1 MTKINF
7 QYVLFH
13 KIHHQ
18 DIAYAWNKHLQSTK
32 ELSEQEIIQIGYWY
46 RSWLTFL
53 NGQLKNKT
61 IQREEL
67 INWATM
73 HSRLLPE
80 KLLTTFPSLSYY
92 ATKDVLVQIKHPYT
106 DEMLKYH
113 EKVLDVLRLINS
125 KVLQSPIKVEISLES
140 LLKLQRFS
148 KLLIQLDGVDHMP
161 TILSKAQENFGY
173 QRVTFHSY
181 NPWLNE
187 FSGVYG
193 SELHKVQML
202 KGKLEDEPVF
212 AIKKPLYLEQPAPYI
227 NPIAI
232 ELLNV
237 STIIFIPIQQN
248 GQLFGWLTFDQCG
261 TPFSY
266 NEEEMQLLEEVGNLL
281 GCYFSRTRST
291 QRLLHDLK
299 LTDKDLAVLFL
310 LAEGF
315 SNKEMAEL
323 LVVSEYTIRDY
334 IQKLLTVFNAKN
346 RTQIIATAF
355 RMAVLE

>member
-18 DIAYAWNKHLQSTK
+18 DIAYAWNQHVQTKK

-53 NGQLKNKT
+53 NGQLKHKT

-80 KLLTTFPSLSYY
+80 KLLTIFPSMSYA
-92 ATKDVLVQIKHPYT
+92 ATKDVLGQIKHPYT
-106 DEMLKYH
+106 DDMLQYH
-113 EKVLDVLRLINS
+113 DKILDVLRLVNS
-125 KVLQSPIKVEISLES
+125 KVIQTPIKVELTLES

-173 QRVTFHSY
+173 QRVIFHSY
-181 NPWLNE
+181 NPWLHE
-187 FSGVYG
+187 FSNVYG
-193 SELHKVQML
+193 SELHKVQIL
-202 KGKLEDEPVF
+202 KGKLEEVPVF

-232 ELLNV
+232 DILNL

-261 TPFSY
+261 MPFSY
-266 NEEEMQLLEEVGNLL
+266 SEEEMHLLEEAGNLL